1 MVEAV
6 GEEGAVVDRPLCVA
20 GRREVVGAA
29 MQDAA
34 FAVVD
39 IGEGVVEE
47 EDFIVEVEVVA
58 GDTIRTIEV

>member
-1 MVEAV
+1 
-6 GEEGAVVDRPLCVA
+6 
-20 GRREVVGAA
+20 
-29 MQDAA
+29 
-34 FAVVD
+34 VD